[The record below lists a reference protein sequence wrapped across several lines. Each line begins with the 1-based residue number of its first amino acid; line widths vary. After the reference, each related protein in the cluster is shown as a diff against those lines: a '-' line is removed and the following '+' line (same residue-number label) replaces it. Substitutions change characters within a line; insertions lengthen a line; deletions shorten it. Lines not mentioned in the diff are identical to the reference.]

1 MISFTDQQLDMLA
14 GLLFGLGF
22 GIIIGYYLIWENSFQ
37 DVLNVTLAFGVVRA
51 VVILL
56 KDVSIT

>member
-22 GIIIGYYLIWENSFQ
+22 GIIIGYYLI
-37 DVLNVTLAFGVVRA
+37 
-51 VVILL
+51 
-56 KDVSIT
+56 